1 MTFRAWW
8 AKSFGTFLGDM
19 IIRPMRAES
28 TLGKRPSFPLMEG
41 MARPPRSRAFIFSTL
56 EKAGIRYDYSVTG
69 STDPGKVRE
78 GFSGLSFHHAAQLR
92 VFVRPADYE
101 EALYLVRKAVREA
114 EETE

>member
-1 MTFRAWW
+1 
-8 AKSFGTFLGDM
+8 M
-19 IIRPMRAES
+19 ILPWRWREVYCAYTMKDKE
-28 TLGKRPSFPLMEG
+28 LV
-41 MARPPRSRAFIFSTL
+41 FSTL

-78 GFSGLSFHHAAQLR
+78 GFSGLSFHHAAELR

-101 EALYLVRKAVREA
+101 EALYLVRKAVRKA

>member
-1 MTFRAWW
+1 
-8 AKSFGTFLGDM
+8 M
-19 IIRPMRAES
+19 ILPWRWREVYCAYTMKHKE
-28 TLGKRPSFPLMEG
+28 LV
-41 MARPPRSRAFIFSTL
+41 FSTL

>member
-1 MTFRAWW
+1 
-8 AKSFGTFLGDM
+8 M
-19 IIRPMRAES
+19 ILPWRWREVYCAYTMKDKE
-28 TLGKRPSFPLMEG
+28 LV
-41 MARPPRSRAFIFSTL
+41 FSTL
-56 EKAGIRYDYSVTG
+56 EKAGIRYDYSVTV